1 MPVYTA
7 NRPTDMLGPA
17 SFIHRL
23 LSVPRAGYFS
33 VSTSTDRLGADPG
46 DPFSAGLLAPPPCCY
61 PASAFGAWPAGAA
74 GPVPVHLTPADRLY
88 GVVPHSTSAVHPT
101 PSTWI
106 SHQLAH
112 ASGLQWPSSL
122 GTPPTDDHTCRVP
135 AHPGQS
141 STPPG
146 THCQA
151 ACTLRGFPTG
161 TTCSLAGHTTTSHT
175 WPPSLHHQGLG
186 CYPSCRAPP

>member
-33 VSTSTDRLGADPG
+33 VSTPIDRLGADPG

-61 PASAFGAWPAGAA
+61 PASAFGTWTAGAT
-74 GPVPVHLTPADRLY
+74 GPVPVHLPPADRLC
-88 GVVPHSTSAVHPT
+88 GVVPHSTSAVHAT
-101 PSTWI
+101 PSPWI
-106 SHQLAH
+106 SHQLAY

-122 GTPPTDDHTCRVP
+122 GTPPTDDHPSGVL
-135 AHPGQS
+135 AHPGQP
-141 STPPG
+141 STPPS

-151 ACTLRGFPTG
+151 ACTLCGFSTG
-161 TTCSLAGHTTTSHT
+161 TTCSLAGCTTTSHA
-175 WPPSLHHQGLG
+175 WPSSPCHQGLG
-186 CYPSCRAPP
+186 CYPSYGAPP